1 MIGPI
6 IEILF
11 GLAVWKLL
19 PSFITTAKK
28 KKTRKQIALWCNI
41 IGVLIIFAGALHL
54 LSGLFSFG
62 E

>member
-1 MIGPI
+1 MFGSV

-28 KKTRKQIALWCNI
+28 KQRKKIALWCNVIGAI
-41 IGVLIIFAGALHL
+41 ILILGGIHLII
-54 LSGLFSFG
+54 SLFDI
-62 E
+62 

>member
-1 MIGPI
+1 MLGPI

-28 KKTRKQIALWCNI
+28 KQRKKIALWCNI
-41 IGVLIIFAGALHL
+41 VGAIIVIVGGIHLIT
-54 LSGLFSFG
+54 SLFG
-62 E
+62 I